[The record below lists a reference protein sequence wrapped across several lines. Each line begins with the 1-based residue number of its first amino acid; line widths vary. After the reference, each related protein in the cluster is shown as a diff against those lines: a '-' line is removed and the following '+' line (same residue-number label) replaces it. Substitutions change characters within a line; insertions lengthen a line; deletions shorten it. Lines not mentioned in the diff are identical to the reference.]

1 MKIAKLLLILSLLLA
16 GCSKDS
22 EEVEPNPDL
31 ASQIVGKYQLLS
43 ITVGNAV
50 TKFPHTDG
58 RRGEYDI
65 VRTDDTNV
73 KIITSYYLAGDKLFA
88 SNLRE
93 GTVSKSGDTYTVNAT
108 DKSVFTIKD
117 GNLTDTGINSENQ
130 KIVSVAK
137 KL

>member
-1 MKIAKLLLILSLLLA
+1 MKIVKLLLILSVLLV

-22 EEVEPNPDL
+22 EEVEPDPDL
-31 ASQIVGKYQLLS
+31 ASQVVGKYQLLS
-43 ITVGNAV
+43 ITVGSAV
-50 TKFPHTDG
+50 TNFPNADG

-108 DKSVFTIKD
+108 DKSVFTIKG
-117 GNLTDTGINSENQ
+117 GNLTDSSINSENQ

-137 KL
+137 K